1 MFKYKNQ
8 KTIKKGVKMSNLI
21 SANIQKL
28 AKLSQS
34 IAHNLRFKKPSYLI
48 DNTKNINSTDND
60 TMLKMINEKLKDKST
75 AYKKSFID
83 KYQYKIEQATKSD
96 YLKHNKQKMQSKT
109 ELLHECVISFG
120 REQFEKNKVSDI
132 NEKIGEFTRD
142 FEKKYNVTVLSH
154 SLHMDEGHKNEKG
167 EILKNYHCHFQIL
180 NYSDKTHKT
189 GLRSCN
195 FKKLQTELA
204 EKFESL
210 GFKRGRDYSAEQKQE
225 NINAQEQGREA
236 VKIARPVN
244 ISHKAYR
251 QAREAVKSEL
261 RAENNALNLKN
272 LELKDKNKELTEINE
287 KLRENHENL
296 KGLDDVKELIPVLQN
311 IKKNCSVK
319 SLENIKQQIKIDPN
333 EQSAGNAFL
342 DFRKKFTKWIDELI
356 ERKKQRELLNFQHQQ
371 KTPSR

>member
-8 KTIKKGVKMSNLI
+8 KTIKKDKNMSNLI

-28 AKLSQS
+28 LKLSQS
-34 IAHNLRFKKPSYLI
+34 FAHNLRFQKPSYLV
-48 DNTKNINSTDND
+48 DDTKNIHQTANIELFKNIEDL
-60 TMLKMINEKLKDKST
+60 LKNKSLE
-75 AYKKSFID
+75 YKKEFID
-83 KYQYKIEQATKSD
+83 RCQFKLEQTIKAD
-96 YLKHNKQKMQSKT
+96 YLKHNKQKMQAKT

-120 REQFEKNKVSDI
+120 REQFEKNKVADI
-132 NEKIGEFTRD
+132 NNKISEFTKD

-154 SLHMDEGHKNEKG
+154 SLHLDEGHKNEKG

-180 NYSDKTHKT
+180 NYSFDKHKT

-210 GFKRGRDYSAEQKQE
+210 GFKRGRNYSAEQKQE
-225 NINAQEQGREA
+225 NQLATEQGREA
-236 VKIARPVN
+236 IKIAVPKHLRH
-244 ISHKAYR
+244 SDYR
-251 QAREAVKSEL
+251 RVKNETQNAV

-272 LELKDKNKELTEINE
+272 LELKDKNKELTEINAKLAE
-287 KLRENHENL
+287 KHENL
-296 KGLDDVKELIPVLQN
+296 KSLDDIKELIPVLQN

-319 SLENIKQQIKIDPN
+319 ALENIKQQIKIDPN

-356 ERKKQRELLNFQHQQ
+356 ERKKQKELLNFQHQQ